1 MKIEPLLNSLKGMPL
16 DFLSTVLDTLPVE
29 FTIIDADDNVLFW
42 NRHGIRVFK
51 RGPAV
56 IGRNVRMCHPAVS
69 VDKVE
74 LVIERLRSG
83 EEDHIDFWID
93 LPDGDTPR
101 KLLIRYYAICDE
113 GGNHLGILETTINLT
128 PLQAYTG
135 EYRLGDFK

>member
-1 MKIEPLLNSLKGMPL
+1 MKIEPLLNSLKGMSL

-56 IGRNVRMCHPAVS
+56 INRNVRMCHPAVS
-69 VDKVE
+69 IDKVE
-74 LVIERLRSG
+74 LVIERLKSG
-83 EEDHIDFWID
+83 EEDYIDFWID

-101 KLLIRYYAICDE
+101 KLLIRYYALRDDE
-113 GGNHLGILETTINLT
+113 GNHLGILETTINLT

-135 EYRLGDFK
+135 ELRLDDLK